1 MLMLVDFW
9 FLLSISSSVSLKC
22 KPGQYKSN
30 NNCISCPKGAYQSDF
45 GKSFCWNCYEGYYS
59 NVTGSTKCQPCP
71 KGHWC
76 DKNNKGK
83 APIPCPKGTHQDKSG
98 KPFCSICSPGY
109 YSNREG
115 SLYCTICPSFVI
127 LTTQEKDQFHA
138 QREPGK
144 PNLENHSVW
153 VAVLD
158 IIAVGRGHCTAQF
171 VQKVTGV
178 LTQEKDQFHAQK
190 EHIKINLED
199 GIVRV
204 VVLDIIAIGKDH
216 CTAELVQKV
225 TFVILMTEEKHQFHA

>member
-1 MLMLVDFW
+1 M
-9 FLLSISSSVSLKC
+9 IKTI
-22 KPGQYKSN
+22 KEK
-30 NNCISCPKGAYQSDF
+30 YQFHAQKEHIKTNLENRFVQFAVLGITTIEKDHCTAQF
-45 GKSFCWNCYEGYYS
+45 VQK
-59 NVTGSTKCQPCP
+59 VT
-71 KGHWC
+71 
-76 DKNNKGK
+76 
-83 APIPCPKGTHQDKSG
+83 
-98 KPFCSICSPGY
+98 
-109 YSNREG
+109 
-115 SLYCTICPSFVI
+115 FVI
-127 LTTQEKDQFHA
+127 LMTQEKDQFHA

-199 GIVRV
+199 GIVRD